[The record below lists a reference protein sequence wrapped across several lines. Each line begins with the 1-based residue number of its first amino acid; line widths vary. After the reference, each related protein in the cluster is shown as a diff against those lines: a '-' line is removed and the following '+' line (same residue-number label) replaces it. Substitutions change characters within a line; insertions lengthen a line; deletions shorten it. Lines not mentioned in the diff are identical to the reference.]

1 MSGGQGTRLGFD
13 HPKGMFDLKL
23 QCGLTLFSYF
33 ANRLLRLNELVRKE
47 FKIEGEKCLVKWYL
61 MTS

>member
-13 HPKGMFDLKL
+13 HPKGMFNLGL
-23 QCGLTLFSYF
+23 QSELTLFGFF
-33 ANRLLRLNELVRKE
+33 ANRLARLNEIVCKRTGKQGTL
-47 FKIEGEKCLVKWYL
+47 IKWYM